1 MAQRKAVLV
10 PEEAGCVKAIGDG
23 DFGFIC
29 RPSNLED
36 LIGKTLAALGDT
48 QRNLHSR
55 HRVLSEYD

>member
-1 MAQRKAVLV
+1 M
-10 PEEAGCVKAIGDG
+10 KAIGDG